1 MQTEGRLMEKYEK
14 EIDEVTVKVK
24 RDFLLYFDNKV
35 HGKGYYN
42 WTETDE
48 KLIEMTVREMWNRK
62 TR

>member
-1 MQTEGRLMEKYEK
+1 MEKYEK